1 MTKTNEEK
9 MIAKMKKYEDRIMK
23 LEKNLEAIEI
33 EEKEKNKLR
42 ELEHNVGKET
52 NPVHIPKIY
61 EERIMKLEQQL
72 EVAKID
78 LKEKTVL
85 DELEHNIAKEANTVY
100 AKQKFIM
107 FTMFMIFLFVLF
119 MIMASLIF

>member
-1 MTKTNEEK
+1 
-9 MIAKMKKYEDRIMK
+9 
-23 LEKNLEAIEI
+23 
-33 EEKEKNKLR
+33 
-42 ELEHNVGKET
+42 
-52 NPVHIPKIY
+52 
-61 EERIMKLEQQL
+61 MKLEQQL

-78 LKEKTVL
+78 LKEKTLL